1 MMHKMN
7 PNSIHNGAKMAEKRD
22 IKTGLPENQITTDY
36 LNKKMEGLMAA
47 LFDTI
52 GENEERIK
60 DLELQV
66 WKLTE
71 KINGE

>member
-1 MMHKMN
+1 MSEL
-7 PNSIHNGAKMAEKRD
+7 PNGTVHIGAKRAEKRD